1 MNEEWVLIAE
11 DDQALAELLRRQ
23 LTREGLTA
31 AVCNQPQELFDLL
44 DRRGPPTLLLLDY
57 RFGDRDAAQIV
68 QELRRKDQLGP
79 FFVATGM
86 GSEQIAVNM
95 MRQGARDYLVKD
107 SSFLSNIGAAVRRC
121 LTDLRRE
128 HEMEQMRRDLAVR
141 NATLSGIAEVSL
153 DGILA
158 VNADGRLLFVNRRM
172 EEQWHLPPLLPGS
185 NSLEI
190 FDRLAEQLHEPR
202 RFRAW
207 VANIAAPLVA
217 MSGRHD
223 DLNTN
228 DGRVFELYSTPMLRE
243 DGLFFGRVW
252 FFRDVTAVRSAA
264 RQLART
270 LDAKVEFLNHFSHE
284 VRTPVNGITGFLE
297 LLAGTSM
304 DPFQKELIEN
314 LRSGCDHLVRLINST
329 LDLGRLEAGALA
341 LDRHPFMLRQ
351 QLEAT
356 LRLIKPQPGVTLR
369 LEMAEEEV
377 LVSGDSLRLGQVL
390 VNLLGNAA
398 KFTSEGEVV
407 LRACDAGEGKW
418 TFSVRDTG
426 PGIDHE
432 RQQAIFE
439 AWTQEK
445 GSTAR
450 THGGS
455 GLGLSI
461 CVRLVD
467 LMGGRLQLDSQP
479 GEGSDFHFT
488 IPLPETEI

>member
-1 MNEEWVLIAE
+1 MTEEWVLIAE

-23 LTREGLTA
+23 LSREGVATE
-31 AVCNQPQELFDLL
+31 VCHQPRELFDLL
-44 DRRGPPTLLLLDY
+44 ERRGTPTLLLLDY

-68 QELRRKDQLGP
+68 QELRSKDQLGP

-107 SSFLSNIGAAVRRC
+107 GSFLGNIGAAVRRC
-121 LTDLRRE
+121 LSDLRRE
-128 HEMEQMRRDLAVR
+128 KEMEQMRRDLAVR

-158 VNADGRLLFVNRRM
+158 IDADGRVLFVNRRM
-172 EEQWHLPPLLPGS
+172 EEQWQLPPLLPS
-185 NSLEI
+185 TSSHEV
-190 FDRLAEQLHEPR
+190 FEYLAGHLHEPR

-207 VANIAAPLVA
+207 VANIGAPLVA
-217 MSGRHD
+217 VSARHD
-223 DLNTN
+223 DLSTN
-228 DGRVFELYSTPMLRE
+228 DGRIFELYSTPMLRD

-252 FFRDVTAVRSAA
+252 FFRDVSAVRNVA

-304 DPFQKELIEN
+304 DPFQKELIDN

-341 LDRHPFMLRQ
+341 LDHHPFMLRQ
-351 QLEAT
+351 QLDSA
-356 LRLIKPQPGVTLR
+356 LRLIKTQAGVKLR
-369 LEMAEEEV
+369 LEMAEEEAV
-377 LVSGDSLRLGQVL
+377 VSGDSLRLGQVL

-398 KFTSEGEVV
+398 KFTSEGDVT
-407 LRACDAGEGKW
+407 LSACAAGEGKW

-426 PGIDHE
+426 PGIDQE
-432 RQQAIFE
+432 RQKAIFE

-467 LMGGRLQLDSQP
+467 LMGGQLQVDSEP
-479 GEGSDFHFT
+479 GKGADFHFT
-488 IPLPETEI
+488 IPLPTTEV